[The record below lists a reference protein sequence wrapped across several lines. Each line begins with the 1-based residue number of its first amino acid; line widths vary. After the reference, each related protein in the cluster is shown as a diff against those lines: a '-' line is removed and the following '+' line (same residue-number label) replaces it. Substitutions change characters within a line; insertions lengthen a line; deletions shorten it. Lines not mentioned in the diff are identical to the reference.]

1 MILKCCTVC
10 GQNSILK
17 YDYGSCIKWFYM
29 DLATTTPSVHNRA
42 VAKARAKTIKC
53 IEVAVTSIAA

>member
-1 MILKCCTVC
+1 
-10 GQNSILK
+10 
-17 YDYGSCIKWFYM
+17 M